1 MKKRNTK
8 SGVLAAVVF
17 SAVLSM
23 SSVFTGCQ
31 GAGSKAAEK
40 ETVSRETESTAAK
53 ITGKTV
59 LKETEESAQKTA
71 ETSVPETAET
81 AAPVT
86 EQPVPETY
94 VPETAAP
101 EQTEAVQTEAVQTE
115 AAQTEAVQTGPET
128 AEEVYEEPEDQIYRM
143 ELSDYMYEEGLQSLT
158 EILELQ
164 ETEAQQLGM
173 YAKRCEG
180 GGMSVE
186 WKPATETNPRV
197 PITVNCV
204 GNDSVAMLGIYCG
217 LSYQE
222 AKDMLMQ
229 SGWHI
234 VGYDLEH
241 PNEFY
246 IEISD
251 QECDLIHL
259 TTEDAGDTVS
269 EWMWLNWP
277 QGEFITN

>member
-17 SAVLSM
+17 SAALTM

-40 ETVSRETESTAAK
+40 ETVSRETENTAAK

-71 ETSVPETAET
+71 ETSVPETAEP
-81 AAPVT
+81 AAPAT

-94 VPETAAP
+94 VPQTAAP
-101 EQTEAVQTEAVQTE
+101 EQTEAVQTE
-115 AAQTEAVQTGPET
+115 AAQTEAVQTGSET

-173 YAKRCEG
+173 YAKRYEG

-251 QECDLIHL
+251 QEYDLIHL

-277 QGEFITN
+277 QGDFIH

>member
-8 SGVLAAVVF
+8 SGVLAAVIF
-17 SAVLSM
+17 SAALTM

-71 ETSVPETAET
+71 ETSVPETAASE
-81 AAPVT
+81 
-86 EQPVPETY
+86 
-94 VPETAAP
+94 
-101 EQTEAVQTEAVQTE
+101 QTEAVQTE

-173 YAKRCEG
+173 YAKRYEG

-186 WKPATETNPRV
+186 WLPATETNPRV

-241 PNEFY
+241 PDEFY

-251 QECDLIHL
+251 QEYDLIHL

>member
-1 MKKRNTK
+1 
-8 SGVLAAVVF
+8 
-17 SAVLSM
+17 
-23 SSVFTGCQ
+23 
-31 GAGSKAAEK
+31 
-40 ETVSRETESTAAK
+40 
-53 ITGKTV
+53 
-59 LKETEESAQKTA
+59 
-71 ETSVPETAET
+71 
-81 AAPVT
+81 
-86 EQPVPETY
+86 
-94 VPETAAP
+94 
-101 EQTEAVQTEAVQTE
+101 
-115 AAQTEAVQTGPET
+115 
-128 AEEVYEEPEDQIYRM
+128 
-143 ELSDYMYEEGLQSLT
+143 
-158 EILELQ
+158 
-164 ETEAQQLGM
+164 M
-173 YAKRCEG
+173 YAKRYEG

>member
-1 MKKRNTK
+1 
-8 SGVLAAVVF
+8 
-17 SAVLSM
+17 
-23 SSVFTGCQ
+23 
-31 GAGSKAAEK
+31 
-40 ETVSRETESTAAK
+40 
-53 ITGKTV
+53 
-59 LKETEESAQKTA
+59 
-71 ETSVPETAET
+71 
-81 AAPVT
+81 
-86 EQPVPETY
+86 
-94 VPETAAP
+94 
-101 EQTEAVQTEAVQTE
+101 
-115 AAQTEAVQTGPET
+115 
-128 AEEVYEEPEDQIYRM
+128 M

-173 YAKRCEG
+173 YAKRYEG

-251 QECDLIHL
+251 QEYDLIHL

-277 QGEFITN
+277 QGDFIH